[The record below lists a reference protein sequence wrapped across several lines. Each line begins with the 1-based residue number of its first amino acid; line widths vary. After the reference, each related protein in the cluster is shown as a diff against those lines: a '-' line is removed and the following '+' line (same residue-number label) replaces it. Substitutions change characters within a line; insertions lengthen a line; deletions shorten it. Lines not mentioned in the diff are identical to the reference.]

1 MEEKRKKEKK
11 TFLLGKK
18 KRKEKIG
25 QKLIHSEIFRGK
37 THILGLQM

>member
-11 TFLLGKK
+11 NIFIREK